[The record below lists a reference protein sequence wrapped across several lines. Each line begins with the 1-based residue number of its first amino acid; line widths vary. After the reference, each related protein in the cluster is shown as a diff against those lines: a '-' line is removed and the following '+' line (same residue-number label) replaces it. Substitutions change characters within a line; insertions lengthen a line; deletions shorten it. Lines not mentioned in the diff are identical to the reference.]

1 MSRGRRHLVAL
12 AAVVNYVYLRNPFV
26 CGKNNQTDSGQ
37 IRKSIKPPAP
47 KIQSLTND
55 NNISNKLKT
64 LSCRR
69 LETERCSVR
78 NSDFSFRRKA
88 QVRTYLHISFIRP
101 YRCKGDTTRGKRKLK
116 QGQKT
121 AFPFP
126 LMVSPLHTSSLNPY
140 SHPFFIPLH
149 FALRRVRT
157 PFIYLHSLL

>member
-1 MSRGRRHLVAL
+1 MRNGNARFIVKGIITLQRLDRGVFQGKRSVQSPLICVHEIKAQQTIKRAGTNKHKGKKFSTPFQRWQGSRGRRHLVAL

-64 LSCRR
+64 LLCRR

-78 NSDFSFRRKA
+78 NGDFSFRR
-88 QVRTYLHISFIRP
+88 
-101 YRCKGDTTRGKRKLK
+101 
-116 QGQKT
+116 
-121 AFPFP
+121 
-126 LMVSPLHTSSLNPY
+126 
-140 SHPFFIPLH
+140 
-149 FALRRVRT
+149 
-157 PFIYLHSLL
+157 

>member
-1 MSRGRRHLVAL
+1 MNVGTSHNSMGYQYYYNTQENIFPLFFKLFWVIGKSPNDCFYPKGKPPIKKHSTNKHKGKKFSPPFQRWQGSRGRRHLVAL

-78 NSDFSFRRKA
+78 NGDFSFRR
-88 QVRTYLHISFIRP
+88 
-101 YRCKGDTTRGKRKLK
+101 
-116 QGQKT
+116 
-121 AFPFP
+121 
-126 LMVSPLHTSSLNPY
+126 
-140 SHPFFIPLH
+140 
-149 FALRRVRT
+149 
-157 PFIYLHSLL
+157 